1 MLENV
6 RLSFQ
11 GIWSHKMRSFLTM
24 LGIIIGISSVIMI
37 ISVGNGIKSE
47 VNGELNDMAGG
58 QVAIYTD
65 MQQNQEEQVFFSE
78 EDFDAIQEK
87 VAHVKSVTPVYNVYG
102 STSTRKG
109 SFDIMLSCGMAGL
122 KDYSKDPI
130 IKGHFFTENDY
141 YGAKKVCVIPES
153 TARTLFGTTDVVGMT
168 LNLDIDGI
176 SQEFEVIGIR
186 QDSSAALINMTSG
199 GMQSMEIPLS
209 TLETFGYYVSDFS
222 DFYIIGESNEY
233 TSKIAKDSVSLLEKR
248 HNVRGKGI
256 ILVQSFNDALAQV
269 NSVLNYITIFVVL
282 VAAISLLVGGIGVMN
297 IMLVSITERTREI
310 GVRMALGAKRRTIRM
325 QFVIEAI
332 MLCLIGGIIGILI
345 GIGIGALLGKVAGFV
360 IQNMYSQY
368 ANYIIMTVHP
378 SVTAIMLSLF
388 FSMLTGVFF
397 GYYPANKASKMEVID
412 ALRYE

>member
-1 MLENV
+1 MSQVWEYIKIALMN
-6 RLSFQ
+6 
-11 GIWSHKMRSFLTM
+11 IRSNKGRSVLTM

-109 SFDIMLSCGMAGL
+109 SFDIMLSCGTAGL

-269 NSVLNYITIFVVL
+269 NS
-282 VAAISLLVGGIGVMN
+282 GIGVMN
-297 IMLVSITERTREI
+297 IMLVSVTERTREI
-310 GVRMALGAKRRTIRM
+310 GIRKALGARTGSVLL
-325 QFVIEAI
+325 QFLSESAI
-332 MLCLIGGIIGILI
+332 ITLLGGLIGILLGVLGAFGVCSLI
-345 GIGIGALLGKVAGFV
+345 GFSAKVKLSTVLGATLFSSAVGI
-360 IQNMYSQY
+360 
-368 ANYIIMTVHP
+368 
-378 SVTAIMLSLF
+378 
-388 FSMLTGVFF
+388 FF
-397 GYYPANKASKMEVID
+397 GIYPAKKAAKLSPIE
-412 ALRYE
+412 ALRHE